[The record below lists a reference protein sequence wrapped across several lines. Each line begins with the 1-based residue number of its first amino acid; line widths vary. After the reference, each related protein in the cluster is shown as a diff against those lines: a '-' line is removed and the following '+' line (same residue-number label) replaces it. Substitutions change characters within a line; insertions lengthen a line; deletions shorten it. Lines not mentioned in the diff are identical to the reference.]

1 MTSSGNPLQESLD
14 NQEKIIEDKSGS
26 TLQEI
31 NETEGRALQKAEESG
46 GLEPGETFNKPTKTK
61 TEEAQNGG
69 LPKDNTDTDDE
80 KNENEDGSSAEEN
93 LDTEYTVLINGEKI
107 ALTTDKFGA
116 SLVDKLEG
124 HGLHIQKNGDIVV
137 LSGSGGKGKGCGGR
151 LLINT
156 KGGQLTKSGP
166 ITEEVTASSS
176 SSTEDGPGTNGDAGG
191 SQVAYSGYFSGDHE
205 VEIQGT
211 KYIKAREIVLDA
223 TDTLTLKAN
232 KVLVQTDEWVE
243 EKGLEKRKVDNVEEE
258 VTSQR
263 TSEIK
268 EDTSKQYD
276 ARASQNIVGSGHI
289 NQRVKGDY
297 ALTVDGIAD
306 IEIMCA
312 DVKAPL
318 ITRMGRVGF
327 KLGVNSNKGKN
338 YGAILSA
345 SSFFNIGAGS
355 GNIEL
360 STARGIHLDTQL
372 METDQGIGGRD
383 TNAAGIGEIKIDA
396 KDGFT
401 VNAWKGDA
409 TIETDKTAGGK
420 VMIKGKEG
428 VEVEATTGDMKLEAK
443 TGNIDMTAVKI
454 YLN

>member
-1 MTSSGNPLQESLD
+1 MSKVDEAN
-14 NQEKIIEDKSGS
+14 KID
-26 TLQEI
+26 L
-31 NETEGRALQKAEESG
+31 A
-46 GLEPGETFNKPTKTK
+46 
-61 TEEAQNGG
+61 
-69 LPKDNTDTDDE
+69 KDNNEIKDE
-80 KNENEDGSSAEEN
+80 VNSNEDGSTAEEN
-93 LDTEYTVLINGEKI
+93 QDTEYTVIINGERI

-156 KGGQLTKSGP
+156 KGGQITKSGP
-166 ITEEVTASSS
+166 IVVEATADSSS
-176 SSTEDGPGTNGDAGG
+176 ATEDGSSTTEGAAN

-205 VEIQGT
+205 VEVQGT
-211 KYIKAREIVLDA
+211 NYIKAREIVLDA

-258 VTSQR
+258 VTTQR
-263 TSEIK
+263 TSEVK
-268 EDTSKQYD
+268 EDTAKQYD
-276 ARASQNIVGSGHI
+276 TRASQNVVGSGHI

-297 ALTVDGIAD
+297 ALLVDGIAD
-306 IEIMCA
+306 IQVMCA

-318 ITRMGRVGF
+318 ITRMGNVGL
-327 KLGVNSNKGKN
+327 KIGVNSHKGKN

-345 SSFFNIGAGS
+345 SSFFEIGAGS
-355 GNIEL
+355 GNLTL
-360 STARGIHLDTQL
+360 STARGIHLDTQVF
-372 METDQGIGGRD
+372 ETNQGLNGRD

-420 VMIKGKEG
+420 VKIKGKEG
-428 VEVEATTGDMKLEAK
+428 VEVEATTGDMTLEAK

>member
-1 MTSSGNPLQESLD
+1 MRKVDEAN
-14 NQEKIIEDKSGS
+14 KID
-26 TLQEI
+26 L
-31 NETEGRALQKAEESG
+31 A
-46 GLEPGETFNKPTKTK
+46 
-61 TEEAQNGG
+61 
-69 LPKDNTDTDDE
+69 KDNNEIKDE
-80 KNENEDGSSAEEN
+80 VNSNEDGSTAEEN
-93 LDTEYTVLINGEKI
+93 QDTEYTVIINGERI

-116 SLVDKLEG
+116 SLVDNLEG

-156 KGGQLTKSGP
+156 KGGQITKSGP
-166 ITEEVTASSS
+166 IVVEATADSSS
-176 SSTEDGPGTNGDAGG
+176 ATEDGSSTTEGAAN

-205 VEIQGT
+205 VEVQGT
-211 KYIKAREIVLDA
+211 NYIKAREIVLDA

-258 VTSQR
+258 VTTQR
-263 TSEIK
+263 TSEVK
-268 EDTSKQYD
+268 EDTAKQYD
-276 ARASQNIVGSGHI
+276 TRASQNVVGSGHI

-297 ALTVDGIAD
+297 ALLVDGIAD
-306 IEIMCA
+306 IQVMCA

-318 ITRMGRVGF
+318 ITRMGNVGL
-327 KLGVNSNKGKN
+327 KIGVNSHKGKN

-345 SSFFNIGAGS
+345 SSFFEIGAGS
-355 GNIEL
+355 GNLTL
-360 STARGIHLDTQL
+360 STARGIHLDTQVF
-372 METDQGIGGRD
+372 ETNQGLNGRD

-420 VMIKGKEG
+420 VKIKGKEG
-428 VEVEATTGDMKLEAK
+428 VEVEATTGDMTLEAK

>member
-1 MTSSGNPLQESLD
+1 MTTKTDEASKVDLAKN
-14 NQEKIIEDKSGS
+14 NAK
-26 TLQEI
+26 TI
-31 NETEGRALQKAEESG
+31 NEVNS
-46 GLEPGETFNKPTKTK
+46 
-61 TEEAQNGG
+61 
-69 LPKDNTDTDDE
+69 
-80 KNENEDGSSAEEN
+80 NEDGTTAEQN
-93 LDTEYTVLINGEKI
+93 QDTEYTVIINGEKI

-156 KGGQLTKSGP
+156 KGGQITKSGP
-166 ITEEVTASSS
+166 IVVEATADSS
-176 SSTEDGPGTNGDAGG
+176 SSTESGSSTSEGAAN

-211 KYIKAREIVLDA
+211 NYIKARDIVLDA

-263 TSEIK
+263 TSEVK

-276 ARASQNIVGSGHI
+276 GRASQNVVGSGHI

-306 IEIMCA
+306 IQVMCA

-318 ITRMGRVGF
+318 ITRMGNVGL
-327 KLGVNSNKGKN
+327 KIGVNSHKGKN

-345 SSFFNIGAGS
+345 SSFFEIGAGS
-355 GNIEL
+355 GNLTL
-360 STARGIHLDTQL
+360 STARGIHLDTQVF
-372 METDQGIGGRD
+372 ETNQGLNGRD

-420 VMIKGKEG
+420 VKIKGKEG
-428 VEVEATTGDMKLEAK
+428 VEVEATTGDMTLEAK
-443 TGNIDMTAVKI
+443 AGDIDMTATKI

>member
-1 MTSSGNPLQESLD
+1 MTTKTDEANKVDLAKNNTETNDEVNSNAD
-14 NQEKIIEDKSGS
+14 GS
-26 TLQEI
+26 T
-31 NETEGRALQKAEESG
+31 A
-46 GLEPGETFNKPTKTK
+46 
-61 TEEAQNGG
+61 
-69 LPKDNTDTDDE
+69 KDNF
-80 KNENEDGSSAEEN
+80 
-93 LDTEYTVLINGEKI
+93 DTEYTVLINGEKI
-107 ALTTDKFGA
+107 ILTTDKFGA

-124 HGLHIQKNGDIVV
+124 HGLHVQQNGDIAII
-137 LSGSGGKGKGCGGR
+137 SGSGGKGKACGGR

-156 KGGQLTKSGP
+156 KSGQITKSGP
-166 ITEEVTASSS
+166 IVEDVTADSK
-176 SSTEDGPGTNGDAGG
+176 SSTEGDGSKTSEG
-191 SQVAYSGYFSGDHE
+191 SANSEVAYSGSFSGDHE

-211 KYIKAREIVLDA
+211 KYVKARDIVLDA
-223 TDTLTLKAN
+223 TDTLTLRAA
-232 KVLVQTDEWVE
+232 KVLVAADEWVE
-243 EKGLEKRKVDNVEEE
+243 DKGLEKSKIDNVEEE

-263 TSEIK
+263 TSEVK

-276 ARASQNIVGSGHI
+276 GRASQNVVGSGHI

-297 ALTVDGIAD
+297 ALLVDGIAD
-306 IEIMCA
+306 IQVMCA

-318 ITRMGRVGF
+318 ITRMGNVGL
-327 KLGVNSNKGKN
+327 KIGVNSNKGKN

-345 SSFFNIGAGS
+345 SSFFEIGAGS
-355 GNIEL
+355 GNLTL
-360 STARGIHLDTQL
+360 STARGIHLDTQV
-372 METDQGIGGRD
+372 METDQGVDGRD

-443 TGNIDMTAVKI
+443 AGDIDMTATKI